1 MLTLTLLYLA
11 PHFCLETVELWFR
24 NETVERVLQFVY
36 LVVQLVFEVYRLL
49 ISTTRKTATWT
60 SLLSLSTLFNL
71 FSFLIFHL
79 HIGWFCSLTMAII
92 SQTHDVELH
101 SFQSFFKSLRI
112 LSHLILHFSLTI
124 FKFSNSG
131 VVSNVFFPK
140 IFNQTF

>member
-11 PHFCLETVELWFR
+11 PHFCLETVELGFR
-24 NETVERVLQFVY
+24 NKTVERVLQLVY
-36 LVVQLVFEVYRLL
+36 LVVQLVFEVYRLF
-49 ISTTRKTATWT
+49 IPTTWKTATRA

-71 FSFLIFHL
+71 FSFLIFHF
-79 HIGWFCSLTMAII
+79 HIGRFCSFTTAII

-101 SFQSFFKSLRI
+101 SFQSFFECLRI